1 MVKGVILVDLTDQG
15 RRAIKD
21 SPDRAEASKAEAAK
35 LGLQV
40 KDLFYTPGG
49 PHDAAIVIEAEGPEP
64 INKFMSSVQSLG
76 NVKMKF
82 VRAFSIEEM
91 DCASKKSPSGSNQ
104 TFTSR
109 PYAFSSFHNL
119 RQIRGNHDRGR
130 QGSNFSITNS
140 INQDSRDV
148 EVRHQIANSI
158 YLFTS
163 WCRRG

>member
-1 MVKGVILVDLTDQG
+1 MVKGVVLVDYTDQG

-35 LGLQV
+35 LGIQV

-82 VRAFSIEEM
+82 IPDFLHRRDAQDGLAANRGGGEL
-91 DCASKKSPSGSNQ
+91 
-104 TFTSR
+104 
-109 PYAFSSFHNL
+109 SSL
-119 RQIRGNHDRGR
+119 
-130 QGSNFSITNS
+130 
-140 INQDSRDV
+140 
-148 EVRHQIANSI
+148 
-158 YLFTS
+158 
-163 WCRRG
+163 